1 MIKLRILMIALA
13 GLLLFSAVAP
23 VAAQELE
30 LWAFVNTHARWF
42 REQAERYTEEVN
54 PDFSLNVIEIA
65 YGDLHDRLLISIQS
79 GGVGAPDI
87 ADVEQGRFGSFLRG
101 GGDPGFVE
109 LNALLDEGGHTENLV
124 AARQALY
131 TSMGSVYGIE
141 HALTPVVLYYRADVW
156 EGAGFDPQEFVTW
169 EDFVE
174 AGRAIVEENPD
185 VIPLHIHGGLHE
197 LLLRQQGHDYFNEAG
212 EVTIDSAESIALM
225 DWLLALKDEGV
236 AGDPPAGDAL
246 WAAFKDGTLISMV
259 GADWYG
265 GFFKDNAPELSGKW
279 KAAPLPAFEEGGRRT
294 SVWGG
299 TGAMVVKTSEHVEE
313 ALSFLEFSML
323 SIEGNVRRF
332 ELTTLWPPYIPAMA
346 SERLHAADE
355 YFSGQDLGALFADV
369 GPEAPAQWQ
378 SPFRS
383 QLNSLRTAAW
393 QDVIDGNRSPEEVFT
408 EIADT
413 IRDEMEFES

>member
-1 MIKLRILMIALA
+1 MKKLKAVLF
-13 GLLLFSAVAP
+13 LLIGSVLLSVAAP

-30 LWAFVNTHARWF
+30 LWTFVDTHARWF
-42 REQAERYTEEVN
+42 QEQAERYAEEVN
-54 PDFSLNVIEIA
+54 ADFSLNVVQIA
-65 YGDLHDRLLISIQS
+65 YGDMHDRLQISIQS

-87 ADVEQGRFGSFLRG
+87 SDVEQGRFGGFLRG

-109 LNALLDEGGHTENLV
+109 LNALLDGGGHTENLV
-124 AARQALY
+124 SARQALY

-169 EDFVE
+169 DDFVD
-174 AGRAIVEENPD
+174 AARAIVAENSD
-185 VIPLHIHGGLHE
+185 VVPLPIFERLPVV
-197 LLLRQQGHDYFNEAG
+197 LLRQQGADWFNADG
-212 EVTIDSAESIALM
+212 EVTMDSAESIAVM
-225 DWLLALKDEGV
+225 DWLLALKDEGI
-236 AGDPPAGDAL
+236 AAQTPAGDAL
-246 WAAFKDGTLISMV
+246 WAAFKDGTMISMV

-265 GFFKDNAPELSGKW
+265 GFFKDNAPELTGKW

-294 SVWGG
+294 SVYGG
-299 TGAMVVKTSEHVEE
+299 TGATVVATSDHVEE
-313 ALSFLEFSML
+313 ALSFLEFAML

-346 SERLHAADE
+346 DDRLHAADE

-369 GPEAPAQWQ
+369 GPEAPPQWQ
-378 SPFRS
+378 SAFRS
-383 QLNSLRTAAW
+383 QLNSLYAAAF
-393 QDVIDGNRSPEEVFT
+393 QDIIDGNRSPAEVFT
-408 EIADT
+408 EIADA